1 MNKIETQWALTAL
14 LSLITA
20 FVLGT
25 EWEKRMIINPGGQRD
40 IQYASSDAGDY
51 EDEDEDDQSE
61 EYDDEEDEEINTDFT
76 SSNTNKPQLKPTF
89 KKYITPAA
97 GLNRNNT
104 QTNRQINN
112 ARQNE
117 NIRHIDKRTDT
128 RVESGTAQRIY
139 KTAGTLNAFYK
150 FTNFRKDVLT
160 IDYSMNEEQFYKLSA
175 KYGYKS
181 SELDK
186 LQAWYKQERK
196 RVWDENISK
205 GESAAKRALEISDGD
220 YDAKVRAFLYSR
232 GLSLMASTKTI
243 EPDVPNIIKKNR
255 DIVKSVAVDI
265 DAAAKEKGYSSEDIV
280 GSVLSLVQ
288 TAVIYKIPPLVEE
301 KSGIHIAGIFPPFR
315 TLLTGWGDCD
325 TKTALAGA
333 ILGSW
338 NNIKMVGVSVPGH
351 YLMAIRR
358 MPAKG
363 DIFIRYKGS
372 EYVLIEPAGPAWLPP
387 GSVAES
393 TKRLI
398 ARQTNYKI
406 EPFF

>member
-1 MNKIETQWALTAL
+1 MTRMEIQWTLTAL
-14 LSLITA
+14 LSFAAAL
-20 FVLGT
+20 FPSL
-25 EWEKRMIINPGGQRD
+25 EWEKHMTVNTGGQRD
-40 IQYASSDAGDY
+40 IQYASSDSGDYDEDY
-51 EDEDEDDQSE
+51 EDDEDNE
-61 EYDDEEDEEINTDFT
+61 DDDINTDFT
-76 SSNTNKPQLKPTF
+76 SSNTNRPQLKPTF

-97 GLNRNNT
+97 DLNRNNIKT
-104 QTNRQINN
+104 DRGINN
-112 ARQNE
+112 TRQNE
-117 NIRHIDKRTDT
+117 KTHHIEPRTDT

-160 IDYSMNEEQFYKLSA
+160 IDYSMNEKQFYTLAA

-186 LQAWYKQERK
+186 LQNWYKQERK
-196 RVWDENISK
+196 HVWDENISK

-255 DIVKSVAVDI
+255 DIVKSVALDI
-265 DAAAKEKGYSSEDIV
+265 NAAAKEKRYSSEDIV

-288 TAVIYKIPPLVEE
+288 TAIIYKIPPLQEQ
-301 KSGIHIAGIFPPFR
+301 KSGIHIVGIFPPFR

-333 ILGSW
+333 ILGNWS
-338 NNIKMVGVSVPGH
+338 NIKMIGVSVPGH

-363 DIFIRYKGS
+363 DIFITYKGS
-372 EYVLIEPAGPAWLPP
+372 EYVLLEPAGPAWLPP